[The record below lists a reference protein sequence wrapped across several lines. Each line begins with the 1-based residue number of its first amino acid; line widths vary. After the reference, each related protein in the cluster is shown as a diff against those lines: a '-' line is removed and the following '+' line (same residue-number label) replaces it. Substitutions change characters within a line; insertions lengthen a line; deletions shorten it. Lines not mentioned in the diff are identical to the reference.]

1 VRRRTR
7 EIGIRTALGASLA
20 DVVRMVLLEGMR
32 PSLAGVVA
40 GIAGALSLAR
50 VLRSIVHGVSP
61 SDPLTFAL
69 VAAGVVAI
77 VLLAS
82 LAPALRAA
90 RIDPLRALREE

>member
-1 VRRRTR
+1 
-7 EIGIRTALGASLA
+7 
-20 DVVRMVLLEGMR
+20 
-32 PSLAGVVA
+32 
-40 GIAGALSLAR
+40 
-50 VLRSIVHGVSP
+50 VHGVSP

-90 RIDPLRALREE
+90 RVDPLRALREE